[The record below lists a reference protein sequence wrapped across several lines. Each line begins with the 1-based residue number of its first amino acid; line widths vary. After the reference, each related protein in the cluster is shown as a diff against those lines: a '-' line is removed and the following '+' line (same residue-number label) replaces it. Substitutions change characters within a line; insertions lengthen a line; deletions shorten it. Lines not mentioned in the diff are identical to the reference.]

1 MSLNQYRHNQ
11 LRERLRS
18 SGNPIV
24 RDVATWMT
32 DREARARI
40 ERDPKAAVLAAGEAL
55 RPALVDEAMEVLEP
69 CFRKPLGRMRLH
81 AYLSQVL
88 PATPIDPT
96 VELRE
101 KNSKLYGA
109 LFQLLA
115 RVHPTGLLTENEL
128 AFYKKILEVTS

>member
-69 CFRKPLGRMRLH
+69 CFRKPLGTMRLR
-81 AYLSQVL
+81 AYLATVL
-88 PATPIDPT
+88 PEKPHDPSDA
-96 VELRE
+96 LRVQ
-101 KNSKLYGA
+101 NTRLYGA
-109 LFQLLA
+109 LLRLVTKCEA
-115 RVHPTGLLTENEL
+115 VHLLTADEL
-128 AFYKKILEVTS
+128 AFYKNVLEVTP

>member
-40 ERDPKAAVLAAGEAL
+40 ERDPKAAVLAAGVAL
-55 RPALVDEAMEVLEP
+55 RPALVDEACEILEP

-88 PATPIDPT
+88 PATPADPT
-96 VELRE
+96 TALRE
-101 KNSKLYGA
+101 QNTRLYGA
-109 LFQLLA
+109 LVQVIALAEAAGVAPEQLA
-115 RVHPTGLLTENEL
+115 T
-128 AFYKKILEVTS
+128 YKKILEVTP